1 MGTVYHHRVQIG
13 YRTCMKAAL
22 LAAIL
27 AIDNGFLNR
36 LSGVR
41 ISPAPPEQ
49 SVQQSVFSTQFHA
62 RICGAKGGP
71 YANSHSGDGLDVFHE
86 SKKTFGERRMGVDS
100 ALQHR
105 VRLIRKHQCAEDLHQ
120 FASFGCKDGSAKDA
134 VVRSVHDE
142 LHEADGFAALDGAG
156 HISHR
161 TFSDF

>member
-62 RICGAKGGP
+62 RICGAKCGP
-71 YANSHSGDGLDVFHE
+71 CMSPRLVYWFDVFHE
-86 SKKTFGERRMGVDS
+86 SEKTFGESRVDVDS
-100 ALQHR
+100 TFQQC
-105 VRLIRKHQCAEDLHQ
+105 VGLIRKHQCAEDLHQ

-134 VVRSVHDE
+134 VVRSIHDE
-142 LHEADGFAALDGAG
+142 LHEAGGFAALDGAG
-156 HISHR
+156 HIGHR
-161 TFSDF
+161 ASSDF